1 MALIKVEGVTH
12 WSIPVNDLEESEKFY
27 SEVLGLENRGRVGK
41 HASCFIV
48 GGHSFLLCQRNDPI
62 VRTPKQDNRLH
73 YAFDISRE
81 TFERACKLFR
91 ENGLQIAEPIA
102 YREGGF
108 FPGRELYIFDPSGNM
123 IELKDATWKP
133 GMPKPSFEEIVGS

>member
-41 HASCFIV
+41 HASCFTV
-48 GGHSFLLCQRNDPI
+48 GGQSFLLCQRNDPI

-73 YAFDISRE
+73 YAFNISPE

-91 ENGLQIAEPIA
+91 ENGLRIADSRTGAVYFRSERQYA
-102 YREGGF
+102 RTEGCDLEA
-108 FPGRELYIFDPSGNM
+108 RDAETELRGNRGPVKFGYYILN
-123 IELKDATWKP
+123 T
-133 GMPKPSFEEIVGS
+133 